1 MKKSTK
7 AALLSALVFPG
18 LGHLYLRRYLPG
30 SLLALGALLAVG
42 FLTVTAVAVATDI
55 VARIQSGA
63 VPPDIVAVHRLVLDE
78 LRESGRSA
86 DLATLIL
93 MTLWVTG
100 IAGAYSA
107 GLRQELPGAGAV
119 ERGADKA

>member
-55 VARIQSGA
+55 VARIQAGA
-63 VPPDIVAVHRLVLDE
+63 VPPDILAVHRLVLDE

-107 GLRQELPGAGAV
+107 GLRQEASGSGAG
-119 ERGADKA
+119 ERGT